1 MAQQATQK
9 PHGDTGNSSRANGSR
24 RPVRQ
29 LARIAA
35 EQLAE
40 LTGCEVFAVS
50 GVEHTDDGWRI
61 DVDIVEL
68 RRVPDTTSVL
78 ATYAL
83 DLDED
88 GELVGYRRVR
98 RFNRASTEDE

>member
-1 MAQQATQK
+1 MAAPATK
-9 PHGDTGNSSRANGSR
+9 KADEDTGRRSSTNGGR
-24 RPVRQ
+24 RPVGQ
-29 LARIAA
+29 LARTAA
-35 EQLAE
+35 QQLAE
-40 LTGCEVFAVS
+40 LTGCDVSGVS
-50 GVEHTDDGWRI
+50 GVEHTEDGWRI

-98 RFNRASTEDE
+98 RFNRASTEDQ

>member
-1 MAQQATQK
+1 MARQATRR
-9 PHGDTGNSSRANGSR
+9 PDEDTGERASANGSR

-29 LARIAA
+29 LARGAA

-50 GVEHTDDGWRI
+50 GVEHTDDGWRV

-68 RRVPDTTSVL
+68 RRIPDTTSVL